1 MYLCSAKKRA
11 SSVLEKTLIWLLRL
25 FVLVAVLFGSVKDA
39 DTVWTLG
46 DIGLG
51 MMAWINVV
59 AIILLAPKAFA
70 ALEDY
75 EKR

>member
-1 MYLCSAKKRA
+1 MQREER
-11 SSVLEKTLIWLLRL
+11 VWLLRL

-75 EKR
+75 ERR